1 MHIERLEIER
11 FGGLEEVTV
20 DGLGRG
26 VQVLHG
32 TNEIGKTSLLE
43 FVRAIFFGFEGLFR
57 RGVLDPQRPCSG
69 RLVVAIGRGP
79 RGDREQHR
87 FLIERRHEGPGIA
100 GLTRASYEDG
110 IVGIGGD
117 EGDLVTIQRLDEH
130 RDSDQRI
137 YLQDLVGDIDEA
149 TFTNVMAF
157 GLDELHELRTL
168 EPEGCG
174 SRLYELAN
182 GLDRSRV
189 AGTLRHIEEAI
200 RRLEDGDEAGEES
213 PLEELLRQRQEL
225 SDAVSTGAAAAV
237 GDLFIEQARVE
248 READGLAEAVE
259 RARQAEGLVRA
270 AVPVGDLHA
279 NWVVL
284 NDELETLKTVTL
296 VHPDY
301 DGWRQDAKRRRRA
314 VRLAEK
320 RRQERRRL
328 ARELAD
334 LPGETIIWEKR
345 SAIAA
350 LADERPQ
357 LERLAADAGR
367 AEAHARLAARRFGE
381 QVGLCGLAKLVHVD
395 QPESA
400 DDNLGVLLPEGLSLS
415 FGPLRNRARRCKS
428 AARAVTKARSRVA
441 RAKKRLEQA
450 EGRVQGAEATLGGIS
465 LTAAIEAATEQATA
479 ARKRL
484 TAGSRVE
491 ELRETTLQLE
501 REMGRQ
507 LEGQVLPMNWLLG
520 LGGVFVVGAGMLLSG
535 LLLPEVVTGPLAY
548 AIAALGL
555 AGTGVASVMTWTLD
569 KSAGNRL
576 DELRRQHDLASKQ
589 QAEAVATCEALDRTI
604 AQSARQLAV
613 ASSDDGPRFEPG
625 GDLERRAAQAD
636 AEIARLEQ
644 LASREGTLPVFTERL
659 EAARLALKRAVG
671 SRKRAV
677 SRWRKSLEQ
686 RGLPAT
692 LSPAEV
698 WRIGTH
704 RHELLALDDDR
715 RRLSDEARQKREE
728 LAAAARRIDAVMVDC
743 NLVPEAGPLDHLQQL
758 EDLLDRERRA
768 HDQRQA
774 ATRSLDRARLRHRQA
789 VRQLRACDRSMQG
802 WLERWEVETEEAFL
816 ARVDRRPAFEQLE
829 RDVAVAE
836 RSWLDARARFSR
848 PELLDDWL
856 DQRAELSLQQRLAD
870 AEAATTELEATLA
883 TSRQRLAQ
891 LAERIALA
899 EADDDIE
906 PKQQQLARLE
916 AAITSH
922 RQRLALLRRTH
933 DLLETTRAE
942 VARHHQPAALQ
953 EASHWL
959 NQLTEGRYT
968 RITTAI
974 DEARLD
980 VHDADGRVW
989 NPERLSRGTR
999 EQAFLALRLALV
1011 RSLHEHGIML
1021 PVVMDDALVNFDDT
1035 RARAAARTLVAFM
1048 ADQAGDRQMLV
1059 LTCHAHVAALF
1070 EEAKATVR
1078 FLGPTP
1084 ARLPS
1089 RTRPADP
1096 EQPAPRPAKKP
1107 WPAEE
1112 YFFGSGRRGKGHR
1125 GQPR

>member
-11 FGGLEEVTV
+11 FGGLENVTI
-20 DGLGRG
+20 DGLDRG

-79 RGDREQHR
+79 RGDRERHR
-87 FLIERRHEGPGIA
+87 FLIERRHEGPDIA

-110 IVGIGGD
+110 IVGLGGD
-117 EGDLVTIQRLDEH
+117 EGDLVTIERLDDH
-130 RDSDQRI
+130 RDADQRI

-182 GLDRSRV
+182 GLDRSQV
-189 AGTLRHIEEAI
+189 AGTLKHIKDAI
-200 RRLEDGDEAGEES
+200 ARLEQGDDTTDEP
-213 PLEELLRQRQEL
+213 PLTTLERQRQEL
-225 SDAVSTGAAAAV
+225 REAIETGVAATIGDLFVEQARLEREAEGLAAAV
-237 GDLFIEQARVE
+237 D
-248 READGLAEAVE
+248 
-259 RARQAEGLVRA
+259 RARRAEGLVRA
-270 AVPVGDLHA
+270 AVPAGECHGTWQRLSA
-279 NWVVL
+279 
-284 NDELETLKTVTL
+284 ELEALKLVTL

-301 DGWRQDAKRRRRA
+301 DGWRQDVKARRRA
-314 VRLAEK
+314 ARLAEK

-334 LPGETIIWEKR
+334 LPAESVIWEKR
-345 SAIAA
+345 SAISA
-350 LADERPQ
+350 LNDERPQ
-357 LERLAADAGR
+357 LERLVADASR

-381 QVGLCGLAKLVHVD
+381 QVGLCGLAKLVQVD
-395 QPESA
+395 QVDSF
-400 DDNLGVLLPEGLSLS
+400 DDGLGVLLPEGLSLS
-415 FGPLRNRARRCKS
+415 FGPLRNRARRCK
-428 AARAVTKARSRVA
+428 AASRAVAKARTRVT

-450 EGRVQGAEATLGGIS
+450 EGRVQGAEAALGGLS

-479 ARKRL
+479 ARKRM
-484 TAGSRVE
+484 TVGKRVE
-491 ELRETTLQLE
+491 ELQATTAQLE

-535 LLLPEVVTGPLAY
+535 LLLPAVVTGPLAY
-548 AIAALGL
+548 VIAALGL

-576 DELRRQHDLASKQ
+576 EELRRQHDLARKQ
-589 QAEAVATCEALDRTI
+589 QAEAVTQCEALDKTI
-604 AQSARQLAV
+604 AQAARQLAV
-613 ASSDDGPRFEPG
+613 AAPDEAPRFDPG

-644 LASREGTLPVFTERL
+644 LAGREGTLPVFNERL
-659 EAARLALKRAVG
+659 EAARQGLKRAIG
-671 SRKRAV
+671 RRKAAV
-677 SRWRKSLEQ
+677 SRWKKSLEQ

-728 LAAAARRIDAVMVDC
+728 LAAAARRIDAVMVEC
-743 NLVPEAGPLDHLQQL
+743 NLVPENTPLDHLQQL
-758 EDLLDRERRA
+758 DELLDQQRRL
-768 HDQRQA
+768 HDQRQSLA
-774 ATRSLDRARLRHRQA
+774 RKLDRARLRHRQA
-789 VRQLRACDRSMQG
+789 VRQLRACDRSLQA
-802 WLERWEVETEEAFL
+802 WLERWEVTTEEDFL

-836 RSWLDARARFSR
+836 RSWLDARARFAEPDR
-848 PELLDDWL
+848 LDDWL
-856 DQRAELSLQQRLAD
+856 GEQAEVSLEQRLAD
-870 AEAATTELEATLA
+870 AEAATAELQTTLA
-883 TSRQRLAQ
+883 SCRQRLDQ

-899 EADDDIE
+899 EVDDERE
-906 PKQQQLARLE
+906 PQQRQLAQLE
-916 AAITSH
+916 AMIAAH
-922 RQRLALLRRTH
+922 QRRLRLLHRTH

-959 NQLTEGRYT
+959 KQLTEGRYT
-968 RITTAI
+968 RITTAV
-974 DEARLD
+974 DEPRLD
-980 VHDADGRVW
+980 VHDAAGTVW

-999 EQAFLALRLALV
+999 EQVFLALRLALV
-1011 RSLHEHGIML
+1011 RSLHEHGIVL

-1078 FLGPTP
+1078 YLGPTP
-1084 ARLPS
+1084 QRLAAPA
-1089 RTRPADP
+1089 RPAVA
-1096 EQPAPRPAKKP
+1096 QPATAKPARKP

-1112 YFFGSGRRGKGHR
+1112 YFFGSGRGGR
-1125 GQPR
+1125 PRRR

>member
-1 MHIERLEIER
+1 MHIERLEIEQ
-11 FGGLEEVTV
+11 FGGLEDVTI

-57 RGVLDPQRPCSG
+57 RGVLDPQHPCSG
-69 RLVVAIGRGP
+69 RLVVTIGRGP
-79 RGDREQHR
+79 RGDRERHR
-87 FLIERRHEGPGIA
+87 FLIERRHEGPEIA

-110 IVGIGGD
+110 IVGLGGD
-117 EGDLVTIQRLDEH
+117 EGDLVTIERLDDH
-130 RDSDQRI
+130 RDADQRI

-200 RRLEDGDEAGEES
+200 ARLEQGDDDTSEP
-213 PLEELLRQRQEL
+213 PLKVLQRQRQEL
-225 SDAVSTGAAAAV
+225 REQIETNAAATIGDLFVEQTRLERESDGLAAAV
-237 GDLFIEQARVE
+237 D
-248 READGLAEAVE
+248 
-259 RARQAEGLVRA
+259 RARRSEGLIRA
-270 AVPVGDLHA
+270 AVPAGDLYSTWQRLA
-279 NWVVL
+279 A
-284 NDELETLKTVTL
+284 ELESLKLVAL

-301 DGWRQDAKRRRRA
+301 DSWRQDVKGRRRA
-314 VRLAEK
+314 ARLAEK

-334 LPGETIIWEKR
+334 IPAETVIWEKR
-345 SAIAA
+345 SAISA
-350 LADERPQ
+350 LNDERPQ
-357 LERLAADAGR
+357 LERLVADASR

-381 QVGLCGLAKLVHVD
+381 QVGLCGLAKLVQVD
-395 QPESA
+395 QLDTV
-400 DDNLGVLLPEGLSLS
+400 DDGLGVLLPEGLSLS
-415 FGPLRNRARRCKS
+415 FGPLRNRARRCK
-428 AARAVTKARSRVA
+428 AASRAVAKARTRLT

-450 EGRVQGAEATLGGIS
+450 EGRVQAAEGALGGLS

-484 TAGSRVE
+484 AIGKRVE
-491 ELRETTLQLE
+491 ELQATTAQLE

-535 LLLPEVVTGPLAY
+535 LLLPAMVTGPMAY
-548 AIAALGL
+548 VMAALGL
-555 AGTGVASVMTWTLD
+555 AGTGVASVMTWSLD
-569 KSAGNRL
+569 KSAGVKL
-576 DELRRQHDLASKQ
+576 DELRRQHDLAQQQ
-589 QAEAVATCEALDRTI
+589 QAEAVTQCETLERTI
-604 AQSARQLAV
+604 AKAARQLAIT
-613 ASSDDGPRFEPG
+613 AADDAARFDHG

-644 LASREGTLPVFTERL
+644 LAGREGTLPVFNERVG
-659 EAARLALKRAVG
+659 AARQGLKRAIDR
-671 SRKRAV
+671 RKSAV
-677 SRWRKSLEQ
+677 ARWKKSLEQ

-728 LAAAARRIDAVMVDC
+728 LAAAARRIDAVMVEC
-743 NLVPEAGPLDHLQQL
+743 NLVPEGTPLDHLQQL
-758 EDLLDRERRA
+758 DDMLDQQRRI
-768 HDQRQA
+768 HDQRQSLIRKLE
-774 ATRSLDRARLRHRQA
+774 RSRLRHRQA
-789 VRQLRACDRSMQG
+789 VRQLRACDRGLQA
-802 WLERWEVETEEAFL
+802 WLERWDVATEEDFL

-829 RDVAVAE
+829 RDAAVAE
-836 RSWLDARARFSR
+836 RTWLDARARFAE
-848 PELLDDWL
+848 PDLLDNWL
-856 DQRAELSLQQRLAD
+856 EEQAELPLEQRLED
-870 AEAATTELEATLA
+870 AEAATAELTQTLA
-883 TSRQRLAQ
+883 NRRQQFDRLGD
-891 LAERIALA
+891 RIALA
-899 EADDDIE
+899 EVDDDRE
-906 PKQQQLARLE
+906 SKQQQLARIE
-916 AAITSH
+916 AAIAEH
-922 RQRLALLRRTH
+922 ERRLRLLHRTH

-959 NQLTEGRYT
+959 KQLTDGRYV
-968 RITTAI
+968 RITTAV

-980 VHDADGRVW
+980 VHDAIGTVW

-999 EQAFLALRLALV
+999 EQVFLALRLALV
-1011 RSLHEHGIML
+1011 RSLHEHGVVL

-1070 EEAKATVR
+1070 EEAEATVR
-1078 FLGPTP
+1078 FLGPAPPRRTVP
-1084 ARLPS
+1084 ARLPKVPDS
-1089 RTRPADP
+1089 PP
-1096 EQPAPRPAKKP
+1096 QPSSGP
-1107 WPAEE
+1107 WPAEAF
-1112 YFFGSGRRGKGHR
+1112 FFGSGRSRE
-1125 GQPR
+1125 Q